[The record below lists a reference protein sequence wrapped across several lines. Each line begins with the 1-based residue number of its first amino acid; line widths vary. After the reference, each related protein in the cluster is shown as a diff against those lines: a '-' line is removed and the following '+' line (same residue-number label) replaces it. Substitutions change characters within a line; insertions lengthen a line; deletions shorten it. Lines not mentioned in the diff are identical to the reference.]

1 MKFKVEVKL
10 KKILQKNAVIS
21 IPNQLALGCKISL
34 CGLDWIAYPDA
45 SVNGGVN
52 IMLASAGVHLHD
64 RVVDSGRGLV
74 VPEDVNVFG

>member
-34 CGLDWIAYPDA
+34 CGLDCIP
-45 SVNGGVN
+45 
-52 IMLASAGVHLHD
+52 
-64 RVVDSGRGLV
+64 
-74 VPEDVNVFG
+74 